1 MQYRQQKAASLLPP
15 IEEVRVE
22 PRPSALNITLP
33 AYAAE
38 RRLQAYRLS
47 IDICC
52 RRPRSAANQP
62 NAAAAVDR
70 RHRQTDGRTP
80 DRYIDPAPHTMRAAS
95 IRLIRSTAHARYSLH
110 LTVRRER
117 CPPKTAPSPG
127 GSCPHLTRGYLPPP
141 LSPEPTTQ
149 TPSRLVQPF
158 CRTHGFDT
166 HRERE
171 RQTTKQR

>member
-70 RHRQTDGRTP
+70 RHRQTDGRT
-80 DRYIDPAPHTMRAAS
+80 DGHR
-95 IRLIRSTAHARYSLH
+95 
-110 LTVRRER
+110 TV
-117 CPPKTAPSPG
+117 T
-127 GSCPHLTRGYLPPP
+127 
-141 LSPEPTTQ
+141 
-149 TPSRLVQPF
+149 
-158 CRTHGFDT
+158 
-166 HRERE
+166 
-171 RQTTKQR
+171 